1 MKEREEAAEAGPST
15 SAGRIIRI
23 IRDGGPLSP
32 ADIARRSGFAKS
44 TVSLYVER
52 LLSAGLVREEIKSGG
67 KRRTLKVAESAGYV
81 VGVDLGQTHL
91 NVGLCDL
98 EANILETS
106 YGRVDFSHQ
115 GPEAVLDRIVEATR
129 ALVSR
134 SGFLPAE
141 LFGVGVGLP
150 GPVDYIHGVP
160 VSPPVMPGWDRFPVA
175 SQLARELAC
184 PVFVDNDANV
194 MALAEREKGVA
205 DGERDFMV
213 VKAGSGIGAGIVV
226 DGRIYRGA
234 KGAAGDIGH
243 IGIDGVETLC
253 RCGNRGCLEAV
264 AGGKALTLL
273 AEEAARSGSSPF
285 LASHL
290 AAGKIINPEL
300 LALGAAHGDEECL
313 HIVIDAGKALGNVL
327 AKLVNFFNPSLIVI
341 GGGLSDLGERY
352 LASIRESIYHRSTP
366 LATSDL
372 VIKRSGLRDRAGVTG
387 AAVLVLD
394 EIFSQRNVGRL
405 MRDASQ

>member
-1 MKEREEAAEAGPST
+1 MKEREEIAEAGPST

-44 TVSLYVER
+44 TVSLYIER

-67 KRRTLKVAESAGYV
+67 KRRTLKVAESAGFV

-98 EANILETS
+98 EANVLDTS
-106 YGRVDFSHQ
+106 YSKVDFSRE
-115 GPEAVLDRIVEATR
+115 GPESVLGRIVEATR
-129 ALVSR
+129 ALVTKG
-134 SGFLPAE
+134 GFSPRE

-150 GPVDYIHGVP
+150 GPVDYFHGVP

-175 SQLARELAC
+175 SQLARELTC

-213 VKAGSGIGAGIVV
+213 VKAGSGIGTGIVV

-253 RCGNRGCLEAV
+253 RCGNRGCLEAI
-264 AGGKALTLL
+264 AGGKALALL
-273 AEEAARSGSSPF
+273 AEEAARSGDSEF
-285 LASHL
+285 LAAHL
-290 AAGKIINPEL
+290 AAGDAMNPEL
-300 LALGAAHGDEECL
+300 LALGAAHGDETCL
-313 HIVIDAGKALGNVL
+313 HIIIDAGKALGNVL

-372 VIKRSGLRDRAGVTG
+372 VVKRSGLRDRAGVTG

-394 EIFSQRNVGRL
+394 EVFSQRNVGRL

>member
-1 MKEREEAAEAGPST
+1 MKEREEGAGAGPST

-23 IRDGGPLSP
+23 IRDHGPLSP

-44 TVSLYVER
+44 TVSLYVEK
-52 LLSAGLVREEIKSGG
+52 LLSVGLVREETKSGG

-91 NVGLCDL
+91 NVALCDL
-98 EANILETS
+98 EADVLDLS
-106 YGRVDFSHQ
+106 AGRVDFSRE
-115 GPEAVLDRIVEATR
+115 GPEAVLSRIAEAAR
-129 ALVSR
+129 GLAAKNGLSP
-134 SGFLPAE
+134 SS

-150 GPVDYIHGVP
+150 GPVDYQHGVP

-175 SQLARELAC
+175 SQLAREFTC
-184 PVFVDNDANV
+184 PVFVDNDVNV
-194 MALAEREKGVA
+194 MALAEREKGA
-205 DGERDFMV
+205 ASDERDFML

-226 DGRIYRGA
+226 DGKIYRGA

-253 RCGNRGCLEAV
+253 RCGNHGCLEAV
-264 AGGKALTLL
+264 AGGKALALL
-273 AEEAARSGSSPF
+273 ADEAARSGASPF
-285 LASHL
+285 LAAQL
-290 AAGKIINPEL
+290 AAGEAPSPEL

-313 HIVIDAGKALGNVL
+313 RVVIAAGKALGNVL
-327 AKLVNFFNPSLIVI
+327 AKLVNFFNPSLIVV

-352 LASIRESIYHRSTP
+352 LASIRESIYRRSTP

-372 VIKRSGLRDRAGVTG
+372 VVKRSALRERAGVVG

-394 EIFSQRNVGRL
+394 EVFSQNNVGRL
-405 MRDASQ
+405 MRDIAP